1 MTSVLFDSERKIMD
15 LIWENEP
22 VSAKEIS
29 VLAEKAVGWNKNTTY
44 TVVKKLLAKGVVK
57 RSDPGFVCT
66 SLVSRESVRRA
77 EAKTLI
83 DKVFGG
89 SKKALF
95 SALLEDESLSREE
108 LDELREMIEG
118 R

>member
-1 MTSVLFDSERKIMD
+1 MTSVLFDSEWKIMD
-15 LIWENEP
+15 LIWKNEP
-22 VSAKEIS
+22 ISAKEVS
-29 VLAEKAVGWNKNTTY
+29 RLAEETIGWNKNTTY
-44 TVVKKLLAKGVVK
+44 TVVKKLVAKGVLK
-57 RSDPGFVCT
+57 RTDPGFVCT
-66 SLVSRESVRRA
+66 SLVSRDSVRRQ
-77 EAKTLI
+77 ETKTLV

-95 SALLEDESLSREE
+95 SALLDDETLSREE